1 MERSTVLFAD
11 GSTCTYPDDY
21 GSWRRRSRTLA
32 EYLACDCGQADCW
45 VPDVVAVL
53 PAILTTRET

>member
-11 GSTCTYPDDY
+11 GTTCTYPDDY
-21 GSWRRRSRTLA
+21 GGNSVTLM
-32 EYLACDCGQADCW
+32 EYLACDCGQPDCW